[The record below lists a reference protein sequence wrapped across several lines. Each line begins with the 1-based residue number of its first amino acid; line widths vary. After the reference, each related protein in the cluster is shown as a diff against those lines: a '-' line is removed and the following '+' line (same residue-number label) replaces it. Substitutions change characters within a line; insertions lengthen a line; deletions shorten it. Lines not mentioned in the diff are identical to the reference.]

1 LGITSGGFVSTH
13 YWQHVPKVEGQG
25 TYRWFLPKPVH
36 PRKSPRHFFFQH
48 NKPPEC
54 QNSLV
59 VYPDGSVVE
68 MNYVPLE
75 VQDAAH
81 FILRG
86 GYIWPCADL
95 DDLTKQA
102 IQSAGYSCCVPG
114 GLDVFTGPDDRYAQ
128 NPDEYDEPERCG

>member
-1 LGITSGGFVSTH
+1 MSTN
-13 YWQHVPKVEGQG
+13 YWKYVPKVEGQG
-25 TYRWFLPKPVH
+25 TYRWWLPKPID

-59 VYPDGSVVE
+59 VYADGTVVE
-68 MNYVPLE
+68 MNNVPLE
-75 VQDAAH
+75 VQGEAY

-95 DDLTKQA
+95 EPFVKDA
-102 IQSAGYSCCVPG
+102 VNAAGYKCCTPG
-114 GLDVFTGPDDRYAQ
+114 GLDVYTGPVDEYAQ
-128 NPDEYDEPERCG
+128 NPDEYDEPERCV